1 MSGGLAE
8 FLHMGGYA
16 PYVWGAYGLTAVVLI
31 ANVVGPWRHGRRVRE
46 ELAREAR
53 ARQAQR

>member
-1 MSGGLAE
+1 MNDGLAA

-16 PYVWGAYGLTAVVLI
+16 LYVWSAYGVTALVLL
-31 ANVVGPWRHGRRVRE
+31 ANVLGPWLRGRRVRE

-53 ARQAQR
+53 ARSAPR